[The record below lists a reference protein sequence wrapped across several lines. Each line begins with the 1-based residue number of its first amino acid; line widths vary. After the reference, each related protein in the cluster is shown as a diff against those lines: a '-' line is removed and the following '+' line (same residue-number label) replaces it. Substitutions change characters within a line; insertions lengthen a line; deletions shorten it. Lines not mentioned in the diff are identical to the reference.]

1 MIPNCVDPDLFRPI
15 GEEER
20 MDLRATMGAAEDS
33 VLLGAISRISWQ
45 KNPELLLAAYDLAR
59 EQDDRIELVV
69 VGAGITKEVQSRHP
83 PIHFEHY
90 DKTPPFF
97 QALDGYVLSSRYEGL
112 PITVLEAMATNL
124 PLILTDVSGNQ
135 GFGTLQLNG
144 LTLVPSES
152 PPKLAKAMVALAAKL
167 RDGSAPRLNHR
178 AVVVDRFTPQRVYG
192 ELVDLY
198 REVAE

>member
-1 MIPNCVDPDLFRPI
+1 
-15 GEEER
+15 
-20 MDLRATMGAAEDS
+20 
-33 VLLGAISRISWQ
+33 
-45 KNPELLLAAYDLAR
+45 
-59 EQDDRIELVV
+59 
-69 VGAGITKEVQSRHP
+69 
-83 PIHFEHY
+83 
-90 DKTPPFF
+90 
-97 QALDGYVLSSRYEGL
+97 
-112 PITVLEAMATNL
+112 MATNL

-135 GFGTLQLNG
+135 GFGTLPLNG

-178 AVVVDRFTPQRVYG
+178 AVIVDRFTPQRVYG